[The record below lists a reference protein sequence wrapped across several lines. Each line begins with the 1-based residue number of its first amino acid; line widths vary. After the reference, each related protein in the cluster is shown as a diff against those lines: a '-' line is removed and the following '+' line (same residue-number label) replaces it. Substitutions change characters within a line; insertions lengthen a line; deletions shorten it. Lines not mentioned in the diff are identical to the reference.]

1 MARTLLP
8 PRFRFLLVALLLTT
22 AALAGVSLQAQP
34 AHALQLQPLRSWWSQ
49 DRGDNFATGTADQ
62 EAMARSAGYRE
73 LRTEAW
79 LWPDNGNNTYVE
91 LYLFWDPARQDNFST
106 ATRQGVDSAIS
117 AGYQYIGV
125 QGYVRGTYAPGTV
138 ALYQYW
144 SAERGDNFLTA
155 TPAGIRDANAAGYK
169 YVRVEGYVYPYP

>member
-1 MARTLLP
+1 MTRFHLP
-8 PRFRFLLVALLLTT
+8 SRRRFLLAALLLT
-22 AALAGVSLQAQP
+22 AATLTGVSVQAPP
-34 AHALQLQPLRSWWSQ
+34 AHALQLQRLRSWWSQ
-49 DRGDNFATGTADQ
+49 DRGDNFATGTPDQ
-62 EAMARSAGYRE
+62 EASARSADYRE

-79 LWPDNGNNTYVE
+79 LWPGPGDNTYVE
-91 LYLFWDPARQDNFST
+91 LYLFWDPVRQDNFST
-106 ATRQGVDSAIS
+106 ATREGVDSAIS

-125 QGYVRGTYAPGTV
+125 QGWVRGTYAPGTQ